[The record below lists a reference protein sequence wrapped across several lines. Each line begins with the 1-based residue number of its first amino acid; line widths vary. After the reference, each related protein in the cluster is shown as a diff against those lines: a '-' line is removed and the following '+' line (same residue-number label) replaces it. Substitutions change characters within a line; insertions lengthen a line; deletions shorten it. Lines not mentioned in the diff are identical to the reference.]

1 MKHPIYTLLVIAC
14 AWSIQSNAQTPYDS
28 FETGAHGLSIQPY
41 TSTYKYQ
48 TSAPV
53 NIQTESFSLFA
64 DSGSLQH
71 DIAIQ
76 LSVIPRKGGT
86 LMPSNMENVCWLS
99 DFQKKFQI
107 YFDISRKSCIF
118 AQNLVK

>member
-1 MKHPIYTLLVIAC
+1 MVACLRPMSIGYTKHYYAGTD
-14 AWSIQSNAQTPYDS
+14 Y
-28 FETGAHGLSIQPY
+28 
-41 TSTYKYQ
+41 
-48 TSAPV
+48 
-53 NIQTESFSLFA
+53 A

-86 LMPSNMENVCWLS
+86 LMPANMENVCWLS
-99 DFQKKFQI
+99 DFSKKFQI

-118 AQNLVK
+118 APSNF